1 MATYTGV
8 ADASGNFTVP
18 FSSTYT
24 SGEKITV
31 TAEKDSATKS
41 IELYAPS
48 EVTGGGV
55 IQFSGNM
62 TNFPNNIGTV
72 ILKSEITNIPSYGFA
87 VNSTGNIWAKATGLV
102 VEGATN
108 IGSYAFLGW
117 SSLRILT
124 LNSGLKNIGAYAF
137 EGHKLVNLNIPA
149 SVETISS
156 YAFNSAERLIS
167 ITFET
172 NSKLTSISEY
182 AFTTAIEL
190 TFPLILPKSLVTIGS
205 GAFRFIWKLKSLIIG
220 PNVKTIGS
228 SAFAGARV
236 LEEMIIDAL
245 TPPAIASSTFL
256 ELNPACVIKVPSA
269 SLSAYQSALNWSIYA
284 SQMVGV

>member
-87 VNSTGNIWAKATGLV
+87 VKSTGNIWAKATGLV
-102 VEGATN
+102 VEGATG

-205 GAFRFIWKLKSLIIG
+205 GAFRFIWNLKSLIIG
-220 PNVKTIGS
+220 PNVTTIGS

-245 TPPAIASSTFL
+245 TPPAIASSTFS